1 MTENFVVLIEPK
13 DHFYEWIKKM
23 DIFCDR
29 YKTLFLIDD
38 IISDNTLD
46 KKRQPLLE
54 LAISSR
60 PRNHL
65 LWLLTQ
71 SYTAIPKNLRRQAKM
86 IYVWYPKDKQR

>member
-13 DHFYEWIKKM
+13 DHLCEWIKKM

-38 IISDNTLD
+38 IILDNTLD

-54 LAISSR
+54 LAIFGR